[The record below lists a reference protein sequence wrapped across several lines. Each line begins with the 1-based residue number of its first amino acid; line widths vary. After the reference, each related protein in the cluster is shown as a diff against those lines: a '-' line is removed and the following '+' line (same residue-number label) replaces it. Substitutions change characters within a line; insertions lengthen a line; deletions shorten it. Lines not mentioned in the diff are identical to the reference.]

1 MTCTS
6 IQQFAEM
13 KETSS
18 HILYSQMQDRGD
30 IITALL
36 KDIGILVKALSAKS
50 SNLDLEKIEEFMRS
64 IQTYVGLMHS
74 AGQILKSRKNIRDP
88 EHMIVAN
95 DMPVAQNI
103 VQWIDEVMI
112 TNKTNESET
121 LGMLR
126 EAFIKQKKEKLWQ
139 EYEDKEEM
147 EKEIRARRTIPV
159 GDLAAGQNFESRMA
173 EIVLK
178 AANDATS
185 ATLERSFRRDPVTP
199 PQKKLQLGD
208 GPKPSTIALDCSF
221 ADFEKNR
228 RLLKSLKKNSI
239 LPDGF
244 SPEDF
249 HDLLFDYLGPAVV
262 LSMKQKI
269 SKQPDASWEE
279 CLVFL
284 DEIMEQKS
292 PLWGRRI
299 KAFSLHPSHNESM
312 SDYIARQVNAWSL
325 CKADIMTA
333 EEHKMLHVVKSI
345 NIVKLREE
353 LTTMINASTS
363 AKPCTLDD
371 LINRVIVYEQDK
383 ETAKNIVTNDS
394 KQGDKTAATGQT
406 NGKGKGEKGDGKV
419 GGGRWELLCNRCNAP
434 GHYASSC
441 LTAPS
446 LKCSKCGVKEHKD
459 QWSGMCRWNTTK
471 YTIPEKER
479 NSGNPQIKD
488 PGQSKGNGAAD
499 NAKPPSKDVDKA
511 LAMITQQIRQSGY
524 QQDPPSAPFITGT
537 EGWTDQDMEQFKAFR
552 DAKKAGRD
560 TARVTSSPSWNQG
573 ATQNGQDEFTSGHSQ
588 LRATFWSDHADQKK
602 QKSSEDAAKMVEELL
617 QAGVIVKSHDAGQE
631 EQNLE
636 QMRWEQYT
644 ELHHQRTITDR
655 NQRMEK
661 DLRPQWLG
669 GEGFGSSRRR
679 MTVDEIVTAMVN
691 GDMEDE
697 VAERL
702 LAAIHE
708 ENQKSKVTSKVAGN
722 IQVSTRAM
730 DTGVE
735 KVEKY
740 ETPEKA
746 AHECNSQSACTSG
759 SHGYDHVDKKTYT
772 SQAGSTE
779 AAEGS
784 PAHVS
789 TISVS
794 CTSGVTGEIVTSFAG
809 DNSGDNQENM
819 GGQTSKQ
826 ANLVVIENLQRALSL
841 HEQEKRKIQLG
852 PNDFPGGNVGKF
864 MDDKGGYAGVNFHV
878 ETFLLVLG
886 ACGMIGVALYLL
898 LRCARKGSCLP
909 TYLRAAVEG
918 NSAINRRVRYYRPP
932 SSPTGD
938 FQVQM
943 HPLEMQKKNTRGRYE
958 SEELGGGS
966 GQHERVHERIYP
978 RIEPKEVNI
987 MGGVGLG

>member
-30 IITALL
+30 IVTTLL
-36 KDIGILVKALSAKS
+36 KDIGILMKALSARS

-64 IQTYVGLMHS
+64 IQSYVGLMHS
-74 AGQILKSRKNIRDP
+74 AGQILKSRKNLREPDQ
-88 EHMIVAN
+88 MIVPN

-103 VQWIDEVMI
+103 VDWIEDVMI

-121 LGMLR
+121 LNRLR
-126 EAFIKQKKEKLWQ
+126 EAFVKQKKEKAWQ
-139 EYEDKEEM
+139 DFEDREEM
-147 EKEIRARRTIPV
+147 EKEMRARRSLPV
-159 GDLAAGQNFESRMA
+159 GDLAAEQNFESRMA
-173 EIVLK
+173 EMVLK
-178 AANDATS
+178 AASDATS
-185 ATLERSFRRDPVTP
+185 ATLARSFRRDPVTP

-208 GPKPSTIALDCSF
+208 GPKPSTIALDCSY

-269 SKQPDASWEE
+269 AKQPNASWEE

-312 SDYIARQVNAWSL
+312 SEYISRQVNAWSL

-345 NIVKLREE
+345 TTVKLREE

-371 LINRVIVYEQDK
+371 LINRIIVYEQDK
-383 ETAKNIVTNDS
+383 ETSKNIITNDN

-406 NGKGKGEKGDGKV
+406 NGKGKSDKGDGK
-419 GGGRWELLCNRCNAP
+419 GGGSKWELLCNCCNAP

-441 LTAPS
+441 LQAS
-446 LKCSKCGVKEHKD
+446 ALKCSKCGMKEHKNE
-459 QWSGMCRWNTTK
+459 WSGRCRWNTTR

-488 PGQSKGNGAAD
+488 PGQAKAGGAGGAAD
-499 NAKPPSKDVDKA
+499 NSKPPNKDMDRA
-511 LAMITQQIRQSGY
+511 LALVTQQIRQSGY
-524 QQDPPSAPFITGT
+524 QLDPPSAPYITGT
-537 EGWTDQDMEQFKAFR
+537 EGWTDQDREDFKTFR
-552 DAKKAGRD
+552 DAKKVGRD
-560 TARVTSSPSWNQG
+560 TARVTASPSWNQG
-573 ATQNGQDEFTSGHSQ
+573 ATQNSQDQFTSGHSQ
-588 LRATFWSDHADQKK
+588 LRATFWSDQTDQKK

-617 QAGVIVKSHDAGQE
+617 QEGVIVRSHDAGKE
-631 EQNLE
+631 EQDLE
-636 QMRWEQYT
+636 QLRWEQYT
-644 ELHHQRTITDR
+644 GLHHQRTMTER
-655 NQRMEK
+655 KQKMEQA
-661 DLRPQWLG
+661 LRPQWMG

-679 MTVDEIVTAMVN
+679 MTVEEIVTAMMN
-691 GDMEDE
+691 GNMEDE

-702 LAAIHE
+702 LATIHE
-708 ENQKSKVTSKVAGN
+708 ENQKSKVIGN
-722 IQVSTRAM
+722 TQVSTRAM

-740 ETPEKA
+740 EIPEKA
-746 AHECNSQSACTSG
+746 VHEYNNVSDCTSG
-759 SHGYDHVDKKTYT
+759 SHGHDHVDKETYT
-772 SQAGSTE
+772 TQAGST
-779 AAEGS
+779 AEGS

-789 TISVS
+789 TISVA
-794 CTSGVTGEIVTSFAG
+794 CTSKVSGEVVTSFAVG
-809 DNSGDNQENM
+809 DFGYSQENM
-819 GGQTSKQ
+819 GGQSSKQ
-826 ANLVVIENLQRALSL
+826 SNLVVIENLQKALSL
-841 HEQEKRKIQLG
+841 HEKEKGRMQLG
-852 PNDFPGGNVGKF
+852 PNGFPGGNTGKF
-864 MDDKGGYAGVNFHV
+864 MDDDGGYAGVNLHV
-878 ETFLLVLG
+878 ETFALVLA
-886 ACGMIGVALYLL
+886 ACGMIGVTLYLL
-898 LRCARKGSCLP
+898 RRCFRKGSCLP
-909 TYLRAAVEG
+909 AYLRAAVERSSAG
-918 NSAINRRVRYYRPP
+918 NKRVIYYRPP

-938 FQVQM
+938 FQIQM
-943 HPLEMQKKNTRGRYE
+943 QPLEMQKRRYE
-958 SEELGGGS
+958 PEELGGGS
-966 GQHERVHERIYP
+966 GQHERVHGKVYP
-978 RIEPKEVNI
+978 RLEPKEVNI